1 MLGWLFGEKAKDT
14 VEAVVGGLDGLFTSD
29 DERLTHAEVM
39 ERIQQEPDK
48 SQNAVNAIEA
58 RHRSVFV
65 AGRRPFIGW
74 LGVLALAYQFL
85 LHPLLAWVVTVAMD
99 VPQYPPVI
107 DTGAL
112 YTVLLGM
119 LGMGGLRTV
128 EKVRGAAK

>member
-65 AGRRPFIGW
+65 AGWRPFIGW
-74 LGVLALAYQFL
+74 VCGLALAYQFL